1 MRKMIS
7 MLILLLMTLMMLFA
21 SDDSASVTPSEE
33 ESSSSSTL
41 KLRGYKVGLKE
52 DPYVVI
58 TDAMN
63 ESLEVLSTSKNE
75 DGTIKGSDIDV
86 TKHIDQFLGDIS
98 NGGFLKDRVI
108 FSYRVVGN
116 TLGSFTLSLTM
127 HDFKL
132 TDQKTEEGN
141 EKTSGTLRTRYD
153 LSNFSYTFTGASSN
167 TYEEAKIEANEGN
180 VTEVIPSEE
189 VDEGNNTEGNNP
201 GLISKWSVLD
211 TNPVVADGV
220 KRTRAAWIHRG
231 AVAMTISSTDYDNP
245 SIPRGEYRA
254 TVGVT
259 LSVVE

>member
-7 MLILLLMTLMMLFA
+7 MLILLLITLMMLFA
-21 SDDSASVTPSEE
+21 SDDSVSVTPSEE
-33 ESSSSSTL
+33 KVSSSSTL
-41 KLRGYKVGLKE
+41 KLRGYKVGLKAA
-52 DPYVVI
+52 PYVVI

-63 ESLEVLSTSKNE
+63 ESLEVLSTSVNE
-75 DGTIKGSDIDV
+75 DGSIKGSDIDV
-86 TKHIDQFLGDIS
+86 TKHIDQFLGDIN

-116 TLGSFTLSLTM
+116 TLGSFTLTLTM
-127 HDFKL
+127 HDFTLEGDENTSDKL
-132 TDQKTEEGN
+132 K
-141 EKTSGTLRTRYD
+141 TRYD

-167 TYEEAKIEANEGN
+167 TYQGAKIEANGGN
-180 VTEVIPSEE
+180 DTEAIPSKEVNEE
-189 VDEGNNTEGNNP
+189 NDT

-211 TNPVVADGV
+211 TDPVVADGV

-231 AVAMTISSTDYDNP
+231 AVAMTISSNDYDNP

>member
-7 MLILLLMTLMMLFA
+7 MLILLLMSLMMLFA

-33 ESSSSSTL
+33 EKASSSSTL

-63 ESLEVLSTSKNE
+63 DSLEVLSTTKDEN
-75 DGTIKGSDIDV
+75 GSTQKAEIDV
-86 TKHIDQFLGDIS
+86 TKHIDQFLGDINS
-98 NGGFLKDRVI
+98 GGFLKDRVI

-116 TLGSFTLSLTM
+116 TLGSFTLTLTM
-127 HDFKL
+127 NDFALAEK
-132 TDQKTEEGN
+132 GN
-141 EKTSGTLRTRYD
+141 DTSGTLRTRYD

-167 TYEEAKIEANEGN
+167 TYEEAKIVANEVN
-180 VTEVIPSEE
+180 DTEAIPSEK
-189 VDEGNNTEGNNP
+189 VNEGNNTEGNDT

-211 TNPVVADGV
+211 TDPVVADGV

-231 AVAMTISSTDYDNP
+231 AVAMTISSTDYDDP

-254 TVGVT
+254 TVEVR
-259 LSVVE
+259 LSVD

>member
-7 MLILLLMTLMMLFA
+7 RLILLLITLMMLFA
-21 SDDSASVTPSEE
+21 SDDSASVSPSEE

-41 KLRGYKVGLKE
+41 KLRGYKVGLKA

-63 ESLEVLSTSKNE
+63 ESLEVLSTSEND

-86 TKHIDQFLGDIS
+86 TNHIDQFLGDIN

-116 TLGSFTLSLTM
+116 TLGSFTLTLTM
-127 HDFKL
+127 NDFTL
-132 TDQKTEEGN
+132 KTEA
-141 EKTSGTLRTRYD
+141 TGTLKTRYD

-180 VTEVIPSEE
+180 DTEAIPSQQTQQTD
-189 VDEGNNTEGNNP
+189 V
-201 GLISKWSVLD
+201 LVSKWTVSD
-211 TNPVVADGV
+211 TNPDG

-231 AVAMTISSTDYDNP
+231 AVAMTISSTDYDDP

>member
-7 MLILLLMTLMMLFA
+7 MLILLLITLMMLFA
-21 SDDSASVTPSEE
+21 SDDSVSVTPSEE
-33 ESSSSSTL
+33 KVSSSSTL
-41 KLRGYKVGLKE
+41 KLRGYKVGLKAA
-52 DPYVVI
+52 PYVVI

-63 ESLEVLSTSKNE
+63 ESLEVLSTSVNE
-75 DGTIKGSDIDV
+75 DGSIKGSDIDV
-86 TKHIDQFLGDIS
+86 TKHIDQFLGDIN

-116 TLGSFTLSLTM
+116 TLGSFTLTLTM
-127 HDFKL
+127 HDFTLEGDENTSDKL
-132 TDQKTEEGN
+132 K
-141 EKTSGTLRTRYD
+141 TRYD

-167 TYEEAKIEANEGN
+167 TYQGAKIEASGDNDS
-180 VTEVIPSEE
+180 VAIPSGSDNE
-189 VDEGNNTEGNNP
+189 
-201 GLISKWSVLD
+201 LISYWTVSD
-211 TNPVVADGV
+211 TDPVVDSDEV
-220 KRTRAAWIHRG
+220 ERTRAAWIHRG

>member
-21 SDDSASVTPSEE
+21 SDDSASVSPSEE

-41 KLRGYKVGLKE
+41 KLRGYKVGLKA

-63 ESLEVLSTSKNE
+63 ESLEVLSTSEND

-86 TKHIDQFLGDIS
+86 TNHIDQFLGDIN

-116 TLGSFTLSLTM
+116 TLGSFTLTLTM
-127 HDFKL
+127 NDFTL
-132 TDQKTEEGN
+132 KTGN
-141 EKTSGTLRTRYD
+141 DTSGTLKTRYD
-153 LSNFSYTFTGASSN
+153 LSNFSYTFTGASSD
-167 TYEEAKIEANEGN
+167 TYEGAKIKA
-180 VTEVIPSEE
+180 
-189 VDEGNNTEGNNP
+189 DEGNDTEAIPSSASNNT
-201 GLISKWSVLD
+201 LISKWSVSD
-211 TNPVVADGV
+211 DNAPIVDSDGE
-220 KRTRAAWIHRG
+220 RTRAAWIHRG

-245 SIPRGEYRA
+245 DIPRGEYRA

>member
-7 MLILLLMTLMMLFA
+7 MLILLLITLMMLFA

-33 ESSSSSTL
+33 KASSSSTL
-41 KLRGYKVGLKE
+41 KLRGYKVGLKA

-63 ESLEVLSTSKNE
+63 ESLEVLSTSEND

-86 TKHIDQFLGDIS
+86 TNHIDQFLGDIN

-116 TLGSFTLSLTM
+116 TLGSFTLTLTM
-127 HDFKL
+127 NDFEL
-132 TDQKTEEGN
+132 TDQETEEGN
-141 EKTSGTLRTRYD
+141 KKISGTLKTRYD

-180 VTEVIPSEE
+180 DTEAIPSNQTQQTDAL
-189 VDEGNNTEGNNP
+189 V
-201 GLISKWSVLD
+201 SKWSVSD

-254 TVGVT
+254 TVGVM

>member
-7 MLILLLMTLMMLFA
+7 MLILLLITLMMLFA
-21 SDDSASVTPSEE
+21 SDDSVSVTPSEE
-33 ESSSSSTL
+33 KVSSSSTL
-41 KLRGYKVGLKE
+41 KLRGYKVGLKAA
-52 DPYVVI
+52 PYVVI

-63 ESLEVLSTSKNE
+63 ESLEVLSTSVNE
-75 DGTIKGSDIDV
+75 DGSIKGSDIDV
-86 TKHIDQFLGDIS
+86 TKHIDQFLGDIN

-116 TLGSFTLSLTM
+116 TLGSFTLTLTM
-127 HDFKL
+127 HDFTLEGDENTSDKL
-132 TDQKTEEGN
+132 K
-141 EKTSGTLRTRYD
+141 TRYD

-211 TNPVVADGV
+211 KDPVVDSDGV

-231 AVAMTISSTDYDNP
+231 AVAMTISSNDYDNP